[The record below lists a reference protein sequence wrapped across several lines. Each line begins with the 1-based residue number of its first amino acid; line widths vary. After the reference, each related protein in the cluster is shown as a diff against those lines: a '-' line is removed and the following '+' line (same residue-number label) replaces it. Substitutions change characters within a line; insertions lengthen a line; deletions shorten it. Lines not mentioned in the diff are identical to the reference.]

1 MKKLSNE
8 IDNRRIKLKKFIVF
22 DGQHGVG
29 KSYIVDRLYNKL
41 ILKGYPVI
49 KTNEPTNSEIGL
61 LARKSENFYTANT
74 LACLFAA
81 DRLQHCQQIQ
91 KWLNEDKIVISDRY
105 IISGLILQNMDG
117 VHFDYIRII
126 NSGIIMPDLSVIMYA
141 DANIIKER
149 QKNKALSRLAKQE
162 QVEKY
167 DRYLKCSDEL
177 KVMFQNVC
185 FFPNNSFEEGNKIV
199 EYVIRQIED

>member
-1 MKKLSNE
+1 MNTKKLL
-8 IDNRRIKLKKFIVF
+8 IYRRMNLKKFIVF

-29 KSYIVDRLYNKL
+29 KSYIVDKLYNEL
-41 ILKGYPVI
+41 TLKGYPVI

-61 LARKSENFYTANT
+61 LARKSENFYSANT

-91 KWLNEDKIVISDRY
+91 NWLNEDKIVICDRY

-117 VHFDYIRII
+117 VHFDYIRTV
-126 NSGIIMPDLSVIMYA
+126 NSGILIPDLSVVIHA
-141 DANIIKER
+141 SANVIKER
-149 QKNKALSRLAKQE
+149 QKNKALSRLAIQE

-167 DRYLKCSDEL
+167 DRYLKYSNEL
-177 KVMFQNVC
+177 IKMFENVC
-185 FFPNNSFEEGNKIV
+185 FCSNNTVEEGNQIV
-199 EYVIRQIED
+199 EYIKRQIEDL